1 MSNEKREFLKT
12 MSCEFRVSFPQVF
25 TPKAYLQ
32 NEPKF
37 SVVMLFDK
45 AAQETE
51 QFKTMKGL
59 AKKAFVRKFG
69 QAVWDGSTK
78 DDFGWPVIH
87 NGQIYKN
94 PFRSGGD
101 KAEKYEGY
109 GDGVVFITA
118 SSKNRP
124 GLVDEALQPIITEAD
139 FYAGCYA
146 RATINAY
153 EYDAG
158 ANKGVAFGLN
168 NLQKLRDGEAFS
180 GRVKAEDEF
189 DAVATNDGVA
199 STSKDEFDF

>member
-1 MSNEKREFLKT
+1 MSGEKREFLKT
-12 MSCEFRVSFPQVF
+12 MSPEFRVSFPQVF

-45 AAQETE
+45 AAQESE
-51 QFKTMKGL
+51 QFKVMKGL
-59 AKKAFVRKFG
+59 AKKAFIRKFG
-69 QAVWDGSTK
+69 EAVWNGPK
-78 DDFGWPVIH
+78 DSKGWPE
-87 NGQIYKN
+87 GYKN
-94 PFRSGGD
+94 PFRRGSE
-101 KAEKYEGY
+101 KSEKYEGY
-109 GDGVVFITA
+109 GDDAIFITA

-153 EYDAG
+153 EFDAG

-189 DAVATNDGVA
+189 EAVATNDGAA
-199 STSKDEFDF
+199 SASENYDF